1 MTAYYLLNQQQYD
14 LLINY
19 QVGNQ
24 VVIIVGT
31 PAGAGIPEA
40 DAQIPGVYDIV
51 KDCPKIYL
59 DENGNWHNI
68 PVKEVPTW
76 RIRAILAITDMEDQV
91 SEAID
96 LLPEPNRTVALRAW
110 NFGSTT
116 ERDSQTVA
124 FLQQVLNLTNEEVDE
139 IFLQAYELQA

>member
-1 MTAYYLLNQQQYD
+1 MTAYYLLNEQQQQQ
-14 LLINY
+14 LINY
-19 QVGNQ
+19 RHGNQ
-24 VVIIVGT
+24 IVVVVGT
-31 PAGAGIPEA
+31 PAGAAIPEG
-40 DAQIPGVYDIV
+40 DTNVPGVMDIV
-51 KDCPKIYL
+51 QDCAKIYL

-139 IFLQAYELQA
+139 IFLQAYNIEA